1 MRKNSFL
8 AFMVGATLAMSGCF
22 DGLEKN
28 GVEPVGGPPV
38 AQQNL
43 PPKIAG
49 SPSSSVLEGE
59 QYDFTPN
66 ATDPD
71 GDPLVFTISRKPSWA
86 IFDPATGRL
95 SGTPDGQDVGNF
107 TNISISVSDGQAA
120 ASLGN
125 FSITVDQ
132 IALGT
137 ATLSWNPPTENSD
150 GSALTDLAGYRIY
163 YGRNSNNLDRSI
175 EVSNPGLTRY
185 VVENLTQARWYFSMT
200 SVNSGGRESARSAT
214 KSKTIS

>member
-1 MRKNSFL
+1 MRKKSFL
-8 AFMVGATLAMSGCF
+8 AFTVGATLAMSGCF

-28 GVEPVGGPPV
+28 GVEPVEGPPA
-38 AQQNL
+38 AQNV

-59 QYDFTPN
+59 PYDFTPN

-71 GDPLVFTISRKPSWA
+71 GDPLEFTISRKPSWA
-86 IFDPATGRL
+86 TFDPATGRL
-95 SGTPDGQDVGNF
+95 SGTPDGEDVGNF

-163 YGRNSNNLDRSI
+163 YGRNSNNLERSI

-214 KSKTIS
+214 QSKTIS

>member
-1 MRKNSFL
+1 
-8 AFMVGATLAMSGCF
+8 MVGATLAMSGCF

-28 GVEPVGGPPV
+28 GVEPVGGPPA
-38 AQQNL
+38 AQNV
-43 PPKIAG
+43 PPTIAG

-59 QYDFTPN
+59 QYDFTPS

-71 GDPLVFTISRKPSWA
+71 GDSLEFTISRKPSWA
-86 IFDPATGRL
+86 TFDPATGRL
-95 SGTPDGQDVGNF
+95 SGTPDGEDVGNF
-107 TNISISVSDGQAA
+107 TNISISVSDSQAA

-175 EVSNPGLTRY
+175 AVSNPGLTRY
-185 VVENLTQARWYFSMT
+185 VVENLPQARWYFSMT

-214 KSKTIS
+214 MSKTIS